1 MACRTNRYS
10 REGEREHGFELQTTT
25 DDIWDGTMNLKDSR
39 RRKRLRSGDQQFHK
53 KVEKYLRLKRMGWK
67 KDHAADQ
74 VAKELQGRVTRQK
87 RAADKE
93 AIRAKAKAMLTDGPC
108 TKQHISAE
116 EYALLS
122 RDLRSR
128 MLREMPERI
137 EVVA

>member
-1 MACRTNRYS
+1 MK
-10 REGEREHGFELQTTT
+10 Q
-25 DDIWDGTMNLKDSR
+25 KR
-39 RRKRLRSGDQQFHK
+39 RLKRLSKRNGDRQYFK

-67 KDHAADQ
+67 KDHATDR

-93 AIRAKAKAMLTDGPC
+93 AVREKAKDMLADGSR
-108 TKQHISAE
+108 TKQHLSSE

-122 RDLRSR
+122 RDLRR
-128 MLREMPERI
+128 RVLREMPERV